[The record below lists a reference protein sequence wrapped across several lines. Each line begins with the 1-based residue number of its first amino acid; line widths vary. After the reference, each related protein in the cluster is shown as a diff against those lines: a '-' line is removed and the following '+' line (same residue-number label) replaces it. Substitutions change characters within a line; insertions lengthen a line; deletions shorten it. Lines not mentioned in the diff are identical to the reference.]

1 MVKRNMKK
9 LLSVLCI
16 CICLLG
22 LAGCQAAK
30 PVDSEDAG
38 MVTEYSQFLTQYL
51 LAEDADMYAYFF
63 QGQLTGLDDFTK
75 GGAEFTESVLGQIG
89 LKVAGNGFISGIDS
103 WKKATEEIGSFE
115 SIEGTNVQY
124 STKGDTL
131 IVDVDAKFAKRDAVI
146 EFIYKDDLNKTLTS
160 YAVNVNYTFAEKMQ
174 KAGLN
179 TLLGMGTVF
188 IVLIL
193 LSFVISCFGLIN
205 KAQAAAEKKKMAE
218 LEAEEA
224 KSDRAAV
231 TEEPAQAV
239 ADEVP
244 AGEDDDELIAV
255 ISAAI
260 AAYEAENGGSITMEQ
275 SGGYYVRSIRRRS
288 SNKWK

>member
-22 LAGCQAAK
+22 IVGCQAAK
-30 PVDSEDAG
+30 PVAQEDAET
-38 MVTEYSQFLTQYL
+38 VTEYSEFLAQYL
-51 LAEDADMYAYFF
+51 LAENADMYAYFF
-63 QGQLTGLDDFTK
+63 QGQIEGLDDFTK
-75 GGAEFTESVLGQIG
+75 GGAEYTEAVLEQLG
-89 LKVAGNGFISGIDS
+89 LKVEGNGFLSGIDS
-103 WKKATEEIGSFE
+103 WKKATEEIGGFVSVKN
-115 SIEGTNVQY
+115 TTVQY

-131 IVDVDAKFAKRDAVI
+131 IVDLDTKFEKRDAVI

-160 YAVNVNYTFAEKMQ
+160 YAVNVNYTFGEKMG

-193 LSFVISCFGLIN
+193 LSFVIYCFGFIN
-205 KAQAAAEKKKMAE
+205 KAQTAAENKKRAE

-224 KSDRAAV
+224 KLDRPASAPVEEVQTAASDEENADEIAAV
-231 TEEPAQAV
+231 
-239 ADEVP
+239 
-244 AGEDDDELIAV
+244 IA
-255 ISAAI
+255 AAI
-260 AAYEAENGGSITMEQ
+260 AAYEAEAGGAITPEQ

-288 SNKWK
+288 SNKW

>member
-1 MVKRNMKK
+1 MKK

-22 LAGCQAAK
+22 LAGCEAAK
-30 PVDSEDAG
+30 PVEQEKKEL
-38 MVTEYSQFLTQYL
+38 VTEYSLFLTQYL
-51 LAEDADMYAYFF
+51 LSENEDMYAYFF
-63 QGQLTGLDDFTK
+63 QGQIKGLDDFTK
-75 GGAEFTESVLGQIG
+75 GGAEYTESVLDQIG
-89 LKVAGNGFISGIDS
+89 LKVEGNGFLSGISS
-103 WKKATEEIGSFE
+103 WKKATEEIGSFVSVGE
-115 SIEGTNVQY
+115 TTVQY

-131 IVDVDAKFAKRDAVI
+131 ICDVNAQFEKRDAVI

-160 YAVNVNYTFAEKMQ
+160 YAVNVNYTFGEKMQ

-193 LSFVISCFGLIN
+193 LSFVISCFGFIN
-205 KAQAAAEKKKMAE
+205 KAQTAAEEKKREALRAEEARLDKPAAAEAAPAE
-218 LEAEEA
+218 AP
-224 KSDRAAV
+224 SY
-231 TEEPAQAV
+231 
-239 ADEVP
+239 
-244 AGEDDDELIAV
+244 EDNDDELAAV

-260 AAYEAENGGSITMEQ
+260 AAYEAEKGGAITPEQ

-288 SNKWK
+288 SKKW

>member
-22 LAGCQAAK
+22 LAGCEAAK
-30 PVDSEDAG
+30 PVEEEKGDL
-38 MVTEYSQFLTQYL
+38 VTEYSQFLTQYL
-51 LAEDADMYAYFF
+51 LSENADMYAYFF
-63 QGQLTGLDDFTK
+63 QGQIEGLDDFTK
-75 GGAEFTESVLGQIG
+75 GGAEYTEAVLDQIG
-89 LKVAGNGFISGIDS
+89 LKVEGNGFLSGIDS
-103 WKKATEEIGSFE
+103 WKKATAEIGDFV
-115 SIEGTNVQY
+115 SIGKTTVQY

-131 IVDVDAKFAKRDAVI
+131 ICDVNAQFEKRDAVI

-160 YAVNVNYTFAEKMQ
+160 YAVNVNYTFGEKMQ

-193 LSFVISCFGLIN
+193 LSFVISCFGFIN
-205 KAQAAAEKKKMAE
+205 KAQTAAENRKRAE

-224 KSDRAAV
+224 KLDKAAV
-231 TEEPAQAV
+231 SEPA
-239 ADEVP
+239 P
-244 AGEDDDELIAV
+244 AEDVSYDADDELAAV

-260 AAYEAENGGSITMEQ
+260 AAYEAEKGGAITPEQ

-288 SNKWK
+288 SKKW